1 VSLRLVSTEREQRLA
16 HPLGVAALVAAQI
29 PSPAKYVEQHLTPAE
44 RLGIASLPY
53 KNLDSFVADVIL
65 ASADR
70 QIAASAE
77 GGLVFTR
84 TQFEQIRDAVQASI
98 VDLCFAT
105 AGLAAKIAQA
115 AKSATKAIGEVK
127 AFDLLSVLTAEKA
140 HIAELLHPGFVRST
154 GLDRLPRVEIYLK
167 AIAMRIERLAENPMR
182 DRVAASELD
191 QAIGIFT
198 YAGGAIPLA
207 TNAKPELVAARWML
221 EELRVSL
228 FAQTLGTAESVSVQ
242 RIKKVLG

>member
-1 VSLRLVSTEREQRLA
+1 M
-16 HPLGVAALVAAQI
+16 
-29 PSPAKYVEQHLTPAE
+29 
-44 RLGIASLPY
+44 
-53 KNLDSFVADVIL
+53 
-65 ASADR
+65 
-70 QIAASAE
+70 IAASADQQLSASAD

-84 TQFEQIRDAVQASI
+84 TQFEQARDAVQASI

-115 AKSATKAIGEVK
+115 AKTATKAIGDVK

-140 HIAELLHPGFVRST
+140 HIAELLQPGFVRTT
-154 GLDRLPRVEIYLK
+154 GLSRLPRIEVYLK
-167 AIAMRIERLAENPMR
+167 AIAARLDKLQENPMR
-182 DRVAASELD
+182 DRVAAAELD
-191 QAIGIFT
+191 QAIGIYT
-198 YAGGAIPLA
+198 YAGGTVPLA
-207 TNAKPELVAARWML
+207 ADAKPELVTARWML